1 MNRDLKKSTN
11 GDRGYP
17 VIGVVCIIIASV
29 SIIIAVL
36 LYNNLETALVLAV
49 MLPAL
54 CLVNIVL
61 AVIGLY
67 RRDTKNTLPL
77 IGLIIT
83 ISIMGFLMFHLYVI
97 LSEAGRLFHHIQ
109 GWTVPL

>member
-1 MNRDLKKSTN
+1 
-11 GDRGYP
+11 
-17 VIGVVCIIIASV
+17 
-29 SIIIAVL
+29 
-36 LYNNLETALVLAV
+36 
-49 MLPAL
+49 
-54 CLVNIVL
+54 VL

-83 ISIMGFLMFHLYVI
+83 ISILGFLMFHLYVI